1 MQRLTAV
8 RIVLCTIVL
17 LGASALAEGP
27 KNSKTLAS
35 PKTAAAQSVDETY
48 KTYVQVVLWDV
59 IPDNSQAFEAAVSK
73 LLSGLPSTADVINA
87 RVLKNLSDLNS
98 QYATYVRYA
107 NVMTAEDSLAKQ
119 IAVLG
124 PLCSRA
130 PETHLIGLERAYSP
144 AGESQVPT
152 GSEFA
157 IGGTGQ
163 VAHLGLWVADPRLI
177 DNYEATLQEIKV
189 GTMNQHNPGFIG
201 EDLGNEVSL
210 LTPEAQTPYSPH
222 PKFAAPMMINY
233 GEFKTFQSAEEAF
246 MEHQNDPNIDVEMQ
260 SFFGSLQVPTRFF
273 IYQVVQSYNYPAH
286 ALGHNHKT
294 PVSEAKEITRK

>member
-1 MQRLTAV
+1 MRRVTAV
-8 RIVLCTIVL
+8 WIALCTIVL
-17 LGASALAEGP
+17 LGAAAIAEGP
-27 KNSKTLAS
+27 KNSKSSAS
-35 PKTAAAQSVDETY
+35 PKTAAAQAVDETY
-48 KTYVQVVLWDV
+48 KTYVQVALWDV
-59 IPDNSQAFEAAVSK
+59 APEKAKAFEAAVREQ
-73 LLSGLPSTADVINA
+73 LSRLPSTADVINA
-87 RVLKNLSDLNS
+87 RVLKSLSELNS

-124 PLCSRA
+124 HLCTRP

-144 AGESQVPT
+144 AGVSQVPT

-177 DNYEATLQEIKV
+177 DNYETTLQDIKV
-189 GTMNQHNPGFIG
+189 GTMKQQNPGFIG
-201 EDLGNEVSL
+201 EDLGNEVRL
-210 LTPEAQTPYSPH
+210 LSPEAQTPYSPH

-246 MEHQNDPNIDVEMQ
+246 MEHQNDPNNEAQMQ
-260 SFFGSLQVPTRFF
+260 TFFGSLQVPTRFF
-273 IYQVVQSYNYPAH
+273 IYKVVQSYNYSEH
-286 ALGHNHKT
+286 ALGHTPKT
-294 PVSEAKEITRK
+294 SINEANAGTRK